1 MDLTADEIA
10 GVAGLFGGLTRAELT
25 RALAELAYKRGGTHD
40 PESFEPA
47 VDRAVESYH
56 LVAVEPDELR
66 AEAPVLVPG
75 PVAFPNPPA
84 GADDLPHILD
94 VPERTVDRE
103 TAGRAAGERL
113 LAEAAAAVDDGDGD
127 RVAEL
132 IDVSYELEAW
142 AGVDVATARDRLAA
156 FEDAR

>member
-1 MDLTADEIA
+1 MDPTADEIA
-10 GVAGLFGGLTRAELT
+10 GVVRLFGGLTRAELT
-25 RALAELAYKRGGTHD
+25 GALAELAYKRGGGHD
-40 PESFEPA
+40 PGNFDPA

-56 LVAVEPDELR
+56 LVAVEPDEFG
-66 AEAPVLVPG
+66 AETPVLVPG
-75 PVAFPNPPA
+75 PVAFPDPPA

-94 VPERTVDRE
+94 VPERPVDRE
-103 TAGRAAGERL
+103 TAGRAAAERL

-156 FEDAR
+156 FEDGR